1 MRHMNYRARSA
12 GFSLVEVMVAVVVIC
27 VGLLGIAKMQA
38 MSLSTTTTSRQRAL
52 AALQAASM
60 ASAMHSNRQYW
71 VGTAVGAAAFTA
83 TITHGATSAS
93 LPTVQVPTDGALQAA
108 LLADITANPLPTGP
122 PRQCITNAQVATA
135 MCDATHLAAFDLARW
150 WVSSVNPM
158 LPNAIASVS
167 CPLIPAG
174 NQTPLTCIVQIQWS
188 EKAVNVNSQSAN
200 VAAGQ
205 FELPTYTMYVQP

>member
-1 MRHMNYRARSA
+1 MRHKKYTRSA

-83 TITHGATSAS
+83 TITHGTP
-93 LPTVQVPTDGALQAA
+93 LPAVSVPTDGALQAA
-108 LLADITANPLPTGP
+108 LLADITANPLPTNP

-158 LPNAIASVS
+158 LPNAIATVS

-174 NQTPLTCIVQIQWS
+174 NQTPLTCIVQITWS

-200 VAAGQ
+200 AAAGQ

>member
-93 LPTVQVPTDGALQAA
+93 LPTVASANRWRAASGAPCGHYRQSPADQSAAAVHHQRAGRHGNVRRDAARGFRPGALVGQLGQSHAA
-108 LLADITANPLPTGP
+108 ERDRHDRLSADSCGQPTPL
-122 PRQCITNAQVATA
+122 
-135 MCDATHLAAFDLARW
+135 DLHRAD
-150 WVSSVNPM
+150 
-158 LPNAIASVS
+158 
-167 CPLIPAG
+167 PAG
-174 NQTPLTCIVQIQWS
+174 ARRRS
-188 EKAVNVNSQSAN
+188 
-200 VAAGQ
+200 
-205 FELPTYTMYVQP
+205 M